1 MGDGIFV
8 LLAARETTDQA
19 AAGQFDV
26 EEQQDA
32 DGDDDERPE
41 KAVYGVRL
49 RVDLVVDGVITR
61 LRVVETAERRA
72 DGKPTDVPV
81 DLGLVFAP
89 CLVTDAQ

>member
-8 LLAARETTDQA
+8 LLAARETDQA

-41 KAVYGVRL
+41 QAMYGVRL
-49 RVDLVVDGVITR
+49 RVDLVVDGVIAR
-61 LRVVETAERRA
+61 LCVVETAERRA
-72 DGKPTDVPV
+72 DRKPTDVPV
-81 DLGLVFAP
+81 DLRLVFAP
-89 CLVTDAQ
+89 CLVAHAQ